1 MKTDIL
7 VRLAYNDIF
16 TQRMNIDSL
25 LKKLDINDSLFVLSS
40 INEYD
45 YKLREKDNSELS
57 FILNEWLIEENRELR
72 KSIIDA
78 YAKHSEKT
86 YESKQLRP
94 NLRTVVLIN
103 RISTLRAL
111 EVLCSQKKNQKSQP
125 KVNKSKSRENLLML
139 YLLISDEV
147 ANRQNRVFRKYFIKK
162 PEYID
167 EVHLHLFLGIAQP
180 FPHYSKTN
188 SLQAEIY
195 KFLLFEKWFRNHVFY
210 SEFLNTYVKQIGLNN
225 WLEYFNDV
233 FQLCQVAIK
242 SNIVSI
248 ENYPILKILAEHLE
262 IDKSNNPEWSE
273 FVFLR
278 KNPLVKLDNKRYAV
292 LDFEFLLNKF
302 FSSLYHDLV
311 FFSKQ
316 QGLDRFSQDYVK
328 EFVEGSLIENAIQT
342 SHGSSFIQYSE
353 KDMKNKAD
361 KNVDN
366 LGLPDY
372 YLRNGSNV
380 MIIECKNSYISNANK
395 TELNTD
401 KLLRELKEKFYY
413 TKNDNSKKRKQKAI
427 LQLLNFMNNSIEGKY
442 QFFDKNKKPEN
453 LTYYPILLV
462 MDHTLTSF
470 GFNQLLNSYF
480 QKELEDSTI
489 KKKYKIKPL
498 TIIHI
503 DDFFIHQNR
512 LRKLPQLII
521 SYHRFLRDKES
532 FDSMISFS
540 DYLRVIKFANSSKSN
555 RESVQHIIEDSLLP
569 EE

>member
-7 VRLAYNDIF
+7 VRLAYSDIF

-45 YKLREKDNSELS
+45 YKLREKDYSELS
-57 FILNEWLIEENRELR
+57 FILNEWLIDENQDLR

-86 YESKQLRP
+86 FESKQLRP

-111 EVLCSQKKNQKSQP
+111 EVLCSQKKHQKSQP

-139 YLLISDEV
+139 YLLINDEV
-147 ANRQNRVFRKYFIKK
+147 ANRQNRVFKKYFIKK

-210 SEFLNTYVKQIGLNN
+210 SEFLNNYVKQIGLNN
-225 WLEYFNDV
+225 WFEYFNDV

-248 ENYPILKILAEHLE
+248 DNYPILKILAEHLE
-262 IDKSNNPEWSE
+262 IDQSNNPVWSE

-278 KNPLVKLDNKRYAV
+278 KNPLVKLDDKRYAV

-302 FSSLYHDLV
+302 FSSLYHDLK

-316 QGLDRFSQDYVK
+316 LGFDKFSQDYVK
-328 EFVEGSLIENAIQT
+328 EFVEGSLIENAFQT

-361 KNVDN
+361 KNVEN

-372 YLRNGSNV
+372 YLRNGSTV

-401 KLLRELKEKFYY
+401 KLLRELREKFYY
-413 TKNDNSKKRKQKAI
+413 TQNDNSKKRKQKAI

-540 DYLRVIKFANSSKSN
+540 DYLRIIKFANSSNSN

-569 EE
+569 EG